1 MSRERDGGREPRKDP
16 ASRLISDQ
24 EQAGRLSDP
33 LRFGPER
40 EPEPGAPRQRRPD
53 WKKASARKVRE
64 ATAEPERRE
73 DAAPQ
78 GDGSQPVSE
87 PVEGAPPLDS
97 RAATFPPD
105 RAAEPV
111 PQAEHGEPPGDPREA
126 PRGPERP
133 EPRQGPAARLRFEDE
148 APADDPGADTPKGP
162 RPAGRG
168 PAYSQEGGGNQPQE
182 APLGQSVPK
191 DGSGKFRMESQ
202 QEQINRSK
210 FRMEKQGAKLDKAR
224 DRLAKQKPPKK
235 KGLIRKAAGA
245 AGWTAHGFVHGKIY
259 ENEHENVGIEG
270 AHRSELVGEAAGR
283 KLYRFAKR
291 KVREHPAKAV
301 QRAQSKFTKAT
312 ADYHFRMAAQ
322 EHPGLV
328 KNPWQRFLYKRR
340 LKQQYRKRAKEAAQ
354 YGAAAAKKTAVTTEK
369 LATRTVGFVKRH
381 PVGVLLALACLL
393 IVVLFQSCVSSLA
406 PLGSGAGGGIGATTY
421 AAKDEDILAA
431 EAAYCD
437 LEAELQGYLDSYT
450 ATHSY
455 DEYHFDL
462 DEIEHDPYVLISI
475 LSALHEGE
483 WTLADVEGTLADLF
497 DRQYILTEEVVVE
510 TRYRTES
517 RTDSEGNSYTVQ
529 VPYDYYICYVT
540 LENFNL
546 SHLPVY
552 MMGEDQLARYA
563 LYMATLGNRPDLFP
577 GSGYVDKYTQPADR
591 YEVPAEYMGDEKFAA
606 LLTEAEKYVGY
617 PYVWGGSSPATSF
630 DCSGYL
636 SWVLNQCG
644 WNVGRLGA
652 TGLYNYCTPTSD
664 PQPGDLVFFVGTYDT
679 DGVSHCGLYL
689 GDGMMLHC
697 GDPIGYANL
706 NTSYWQAHLYA
717 YGRLP

>member
-53 WKKASARKVRE
+53 WKQASARKVRE

-126 PRGPERP
+126 PRGPGRP

>member
-1 MSRERDGGREPRKDP
+1 MSRELDGGREPRKDP

-24 EQAGRLSDP
+24 ELAGKLSDP

-40 EPEPGAPRQRRPD
+40 EPKVDTPKQRRPD

-64 ATAEPERRE
+64 ATGEPEHRE
-73 DAAPQ
+73 DNPPEQGQPAPEARAVPETA
-78 GDGSQPVSE
+78 GRAD
-87 PVEGAPPLDS
+87 PLDS
-97 RAATFPPD
+97 RADLFPPD
-105 RAAEPV
+105 RTAEPV
-111 PQAEHGEPPGDPREA
+111 ALDDPREA
-126 PRGPERP
+126 PRGPEHT
-133 EPRQGPAARLRFEDE
+133 EPRQGPATRLRFEGE
-148 APADDPGADTPKGP
+148 SHADDPGETNAKGS

-168 PAYSQEGGGNQPQE
+168 PVHSPEAGGAAPDG
-182 APLGQSVPK
+182 APLGQNVPR
-191 DGSGKFRMESQ
+191 DGGGKFRMESSS
-202 QEQINRSK
+202 EQVNRSK
-210 FRMEKQGAKLDKAR
+210 FRMEKREAKLDKAR
-224 DRLAKQKPPKK
+224 GKLAKQKPPRK

-245 AGWTAHGFVHGKIY
+245 AGRTAHGFAHGKIY

-270 AHRSELVGEAAGR
+270 AHRTELAAEAAGR
-283 KLYRFAKR
+283 KLYRFARR
-291 KVREHPAKAV
+291 KVRQHPAKAV

-322 EHPGLV
+322 EHPELV

-340 LKQQYRKRAKEAAQ
+340 LKQQYRKRAKEAAK
-354 YGAAAAKKTAVTTEK
+354 YGGAAAAKTATVTEK
-369 LATRTVGFVKRH
+369 AAAQTAGFIKRH
-381 PVGVLLALACLL
+381 PVGVLLVLACLL

-437 LEAELQGYLDSYT
+437 LEAELQGYLDSYESN
-450 ATHSY
+450 HSY

-475 LSALHEGE
+475 LSVLHEGE

-497 DRQYILTEEVVVE
+497 DRQYILTEEVAVE
-510 TRYRTES
+510 TRYRTETS
-517 RTDSEGNSYTVQ
+517 TDPETGETTTTQ

-552 MMGEDQLARYA
+552 MMGEEQMARYA
-563 LYMATLGNRPDLFP
+563 LYMASLGNRPDLFP
-577 GSGYVDKYTQPADR
+577 GSGYVDKYTQPGET
-591 YEVPAEYMGDEKFAA
+591 YEVPAEYLSDEQFAA

-636 SWVLNQCG
+636 SWVVNQCG

-689 GDGMMLHC
+689 GDGMMLHA

-706 NTSYWQAHLYA
+706 NSSYWQAHLYA

>member
-1 MSRERDGGREPRKDP
+1 M
-16 ASRLISDQ
+16 
-24 EQAGRLSDP
+24 
-33 LRFGPER
+33 
-40 EPEPGAPRQRRPD
+40 
-53 WKKASARKVRE
+53 
-64 ATAEPERRE
+64 
-73 DAAPQ
+73 
-78 GDGSQPVSE
+78 
-87 PVEGAPPLDS
+87 
-97 RAATFPPD
+97 
-105 RAAEPV
+105 
-111 PQAEHGEPPGDPREA
+111 
-126 PRGPERP
+126 
-133 EPRQGPAARLRFEDE
+133 
-148 APADDPGADTPKGP
+148 
-162 RPAGRG
+162 
-168 PAYSQEGGGNQPQE
+168 
-182 APLGQSVPK
+182 
-191 DGSGKFRMESQ
+191 
-202 QEQINRSK
+202 
-210 FRMEKQGAKLDKAR
+210 
-224 DRLAKQKPPKK
+224 
-235 KGLIRKAAGA
+235 
-245 AGWTAHGFVHGKIY
+245 
-259 ENEHENVGIEG
+259 
-270 AHRSELVGEAAGR
+270 
-283 KLYRFAKR
+283 
-291 KVREHPAKAV
+291 
-301 QRAQSKFTKAT
+301 
-312 ADYHFRMAAQ
+312 
-322 EHPGLV
+322 
-328 KNPWQRFLYKRR
+328 
-340 LKQQYRKRAKEAAQ
+340 
-354 YGAAAAKKTAVTTEK
+354 
-369 LATRTVGFVKRH
+369 GFVKRH

-510 TRYRTES
+510 TRYRTET

-652 TGLYNYCTPTSD
+652 TGL
-664 PQPGDLVFFVGTYDT
+664 
-679 DGVSHCGLYL
+679 
-689 GDGMMLHC
+689 
-697 GDPIGYANL
+697 
-706 NTSYWQAHLYA
+706 
-717 YGRLP
+717 

>member
-126 PRGPERP
+126 PRGPERL

-437 LEAELQGYLDSYT
+437 MEAELQAYLDNYT

>member
-1 MSRERDGGREPRKDP
+1 MSRERDGGREPQKDP
-16 ASRLISDQ
+16 VDRLTTDRTRDGKA
-24 EQAGRLSDP
+24 EEP

-40 EPEPGAPRQRRPD
+40 EPQGDTPKGRRPD

-64 ATAEPERRE
+64 TTAPAEPERRE
-73 DAAPQ
+73 DIPPEQGQPAPEAVAVPETA
-78 GDGSQPVSE
+78 GRADPL
-87 PVEGAPPLDS
+87 EG
-97 RAATFPPD
+97 RADPFPTD
-105 RAAEPV
+105 QAAEPI
-111 PQAEHGEPPGDPREA
+111 PQAEHGEPTDDSRQA
-126 PRGPERP
+126 PRGPEHT

-148 APADDPGADTPKGP
+148 GAAPGSQPDKAAPKGP

-291 KVREHPAKAV
+291 KVREHPAKAA
-301 QRAQSKFTKAT
+301 QRAQFKFTKAT

-322 EHPGLV
+322 EHPGMV

-340 LKQQYRKRAKEAAQ
+340 LKQQYRKRTKEAAK
-354 YGAAAAKKTAVTTEK
+354 YSAAAAKKTATLTEK
-369 LATRTVGFVKRH
+369 AAAKTAGFVKRH

-406 PLGSGAGGGIGATTY
+406 PLGGGTGGGIGATTY

-437 LEAELQGYLDSYT
+437 LEAELQGYLDNYT

-483 WTLADVEGTLADLF
+483 WTLAEVEDTLADLF

-510 TRYRTES
+510 TRYRTETS
-517 RTDSEGNSYTVQ
+517 TDPETGETTSTQ

-563 LYMATLGNRPDLFP
+563 LYMASLGNRPDLFP
-577 GSGYVDKYTQPADR
+577 GSGYVDKYTQPG
-591 YEVPAEYMGDEKFAA
+591 E
-606 LLTEAEKYVGY
+606 T
-617 PYVWGGSSPATSF
+617 
-630 DCSGYL
+630 
-636 SWVLNQCG
+636 
-644 WNVGRLGA
+644 
-652 TGLYNYCTPTSD
+652 
-664 PQPGDLVFFVGTYDT
+664 
-679 DGVSHCGLYL
+679 
-689 GDGMMLHC
+689 
-697 GDPIGYANL
+697 
-706 NTSYWQAHLYA
+706 
-717 YGRLP
+717 

>member
-126 PRGPERP
+126 PRGPERL

-706 NTSYWQAHLYA
+706 NTNYWQSHLLG

>member
-1 MSRERDGGREPRKDP
+1 MSRARDGGREPRKDS

-24 EQAGRLSDP
+24 EQAGKLSDP

-40 EPEPGAPRQRRPD
+40 EPESGAPKHRRPD

-64 ATAEPERRE
+64 ATAPAEPERRE

-78 GDGSQPVSE
+78 GDSSQPVSE
-87 PVEGAPPLDS
+87 SPAPLEG
-97 RAATFPPD
+97 RADLFPPD

-111 PQAEHGEPPGDPREA
+111 APVEHGEPPDDPREA
-126 PRGPERP
+126 SRGPEHT
-133 EPRQGPAARLRFEDE
+133 EPRQGPAARLRFEGE
-148 APADDPGADTPKGP
+148 SPADDPGEANAKGP

-168 PAYSQEGGGNQPQE
+168 PAYTPGDEGA

-191 DGSGKFRMESQ
+191 KGGGKFRQESQ
-202 QEQINRSK
+202 QEQVNRAK
-210 FRMEKQGAKLDKAR
+210 FRMEQREAKLDKAKGK
-224 DRLAKQKPPKK
+224 LAKQKPPRK

-270 AHRSELVGEAAGR
+270 AHRSELAAEAAGR
-283 KLYRFAKR
+283 KLYRYGKR
-291 KVREHPAKAV
+291 KVREHPAKAA

-322 EHPGLV
+322 EHPGLGD
-328 KNPWQRFLYKRR
+328 NPLSRFWRKHQ
-340 LKQQYRKRAKEAAQ
+340 LKKQYRKQFRKRAQEAAK
-354 YGAAAAKKTAVTTEK
+354 YGGTAAAKTATVTEK
-369 LATRTVGFVKRH
+369 AAAHTVGFVKRH
-381 PVGVLLALACLL
+381 PVGVLLVLACLL

-421 AAKDEDILAA
+421 AARDEDILAA

-437 LEAELQGYLDSYT
+437 MEAELQTYLDNYT

-475 LSALHEGE
+475 LSVLHEGE
-483 WTLADVEGTLADLF
+483 WTLADVEGTLDDLF
-497 DRQYILTEEVVVE
+497 DRQYILTERVVTE
-510 TRYRTES
+510 TRYDEN
-517 RTDSEGNSYTVQ
+517 DEPYT
-529 VPYDYYICYVT
+529 YYICYVT

-552 MMGEDQLARYA
+552 MMSEEQMARYA

-577 GSGYVDKYTQPADR
+577 GSGYVDKYTQQGEM
-591 YEVPAEYMGDEKFAA
+591 YEVPAEYMGNEKFAA

-652 TGLYNYCTPTSD
+652 QGLYDYCTPTSD
-664 PQPGDLVFFVGTYDT
+664 PKPGDLVFFVGTYDT
-679 DGVSHCGLYL
+679 PGVSHCGLYL

-697 GDPIGYANL
+697 GDVRPDRTEVEVDERRA
-706 NTSYWQAHLYA
+706 A
-717 YGRLP
+717 

>member
-53 WKKASARKVRE
+53 WKQASARKVRE

-126 PRGPERP
+126 PRGPGRP

-706 NTSYWQAHLYA
+706 NTNYWQSHLLG

>member
-126 PRGPERP
+126 PRGPERL

-540 LENFNL
+540 LQNFNL

>member
-126 PRGPERP
+126 PRGPGRP

-312 ADYHFRMAAQ
+312 TDYLFRMAAQ

-706 NTSYWQAHLYA
+706 NTNYWQSHLLG